1 MHWDNGW
8 HDGMGGL
15 GWLVMVLVMVPFWV
29 GVVWVVTNAVR
40 NGGLNR
46 DSVPSSPPVLATG
59 PEGPLS
65 IPSRQSALDPLRTS
79 AMASELLTE
88 GSGIARFQEC

>member
-1 MHWDNGW
+1 MHWDDGW

-40 NGGLNR
+40 NGGLTR
-46 DSVPSSPPVLATG
+46 ASVPSTPPLATG
-59 PEGPLS
+59 PEAVLHDRFARGE
-65 IPSRQSALDPLRTS
+65 IDVEEYHHRLDAIRAKRLV
-79 AMASELLTE
+79 
-88 GSGIARFQEC
+88 

>member
-46 DSVPSSPPVLATG
+46 DSVPSTPPVLATG
-59 PEGPLS
+59 PEDVLHDRFARGE
-65 IPSRQSALDPLRTS
+65 IDVEEYHHRLDAIRAKRLV
-79 AMASELLTE
+79 
-88 GSGIARFQEC
+88 